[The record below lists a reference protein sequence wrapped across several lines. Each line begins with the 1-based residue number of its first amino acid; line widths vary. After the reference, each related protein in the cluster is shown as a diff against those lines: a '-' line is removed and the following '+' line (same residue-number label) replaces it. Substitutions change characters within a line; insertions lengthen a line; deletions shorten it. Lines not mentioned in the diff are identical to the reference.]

1 MLINLRALIMKLP
14 FHLLVLKAYHAQR
27 NRIRPAIYEAGLSPG
42 QPKILYVLVLHG
54 PCMQKE
60 LAAACEIDP
69 ATISRILGNMESA
82 GLIEREAG
90 KDKRAAR
97 VQITEKGRQAHAAVK
112 TRFDQIVEDSL
123 QGFSVNERAQ
133 FVDYL
138 NRMYHNLTGHGM
150 GWEEMTR

>member
-42 QPKILYVLVLHG
+42 QPKILYVLILHG

-82 GLIEREAG
+82 GLIERESG

-97 VQITEKGRQAHAAVK
+97 VQITEKGRQAQAAVK
-112 TRFDQIVEDSL
+112 TRFAPVSSSPSRICCEP
-123 QGFSVNERAQ
+123 SVCKARRLA
-133 FVDYL
+133 L
-138 NRMYHNLTGHGM
+138 NSTGSVM
-150 GWEEMTR
+150 S